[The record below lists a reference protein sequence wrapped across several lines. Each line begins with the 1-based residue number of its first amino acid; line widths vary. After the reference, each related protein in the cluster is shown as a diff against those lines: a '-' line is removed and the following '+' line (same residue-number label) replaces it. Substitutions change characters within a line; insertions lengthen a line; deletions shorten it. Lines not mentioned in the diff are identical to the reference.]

1 MALTVWWRL
10 LFTDAKAALLLAA
23 KQNVSL
29 LSFFFFFRAHGERQ
43 GEAACVCAGSVQLLK
58 RVIEGFSGRLLLLC
72 RLSFR
77 SWAREEPPGS
87 LGSLSASVIH
97 TFF

>member
-1 MALTVWWRL
+1 MQKPPSYWLQSKMF
-10 LFTDAKAALLLAA
+10 LFF
-23 KQNVSL
+23 
-29 LSFFFFFRAHGERQ
+29 LSFFFFSRAHGERQ
-43 GEAACVCAGSVQLLK
+43 GEAACVCTGSVQLLK

-72 RLSFR
+72 HLSFR